1 MPNYHV
7 TEDGKVFRENGVELT
22 QWKSNTGYMKVRFY
36 GKKNR
41 DMYVHRLVA
50 EKYVPNPNN
59 LPIVKH
65 KDDNKLNNHA
75 SNLEWGTHSENAKE
89 GYGNGCYKF
98 HKRSYAVKATHKV
111 TKEVIVAKSIREL
124 SNILGHNRKTI
135 SSILKGVKE
144 HNNFEY
150 EFEYI

>member
-75 SNLEWGTHSENAKE
+75 SNLEWVLILRML
-89 GYGNGCYKF
+89 
-98 HKRSYAVKATHKV
+98 KRVMRTGAT
-111 TKEVIVAKSIREL
+111 
-124 SNILGHNRKTI
+124 
-135 SSILKGVKE
+135 SSTSV
-144 HNNFEY
+144 HMP
-150 EFEYI
+150 